1 MIPKVNLI
9 NEFSEKLF
17 LGRQVYSVIE
27 GSSYGV
33 FFFSIRP
40 LFGFVKMA
48 LRI

>member
-33 FFFSIRP
+33 FFFLLDYFLD
-40 LFGFVKMA
+40 LFESK
-48 LRI
+48 